1 MATRL
6 ASLVLLVIPFL
17 ALPATSSPVLAQ
29 ELEPRRYANVPVDV
43 NFISAGYGKSRGNVS
58 LDPSVPI
65 EGLDGDIDALVLGYT
80 RTLGLAGKSTK
91 VKAILPVTWAHWE
104 GKLEGEPR
112 QRDASGLGDLVVAL
126 EVNFLGAPAL
136 RMNEFPFYRQRTIV
150 GASMRVTVPTG
161 DYDST
166 KLLNL
171 GSNRF
176 NIKAEIG
183 ASRAVGKWILEVA
196 GAAQFFSDNTD
207 FFGGSTLEQRPFFA
221 IKGHVIYKF
230 RPGFWAALGAAYG
243 QGGRTEVDSVVQ
255 NTRQRNWRFAGV
267 VAYPLTRK
275 QGISFLLYTGITVE
289 AGPDYDRGVLAYSYM
304 WGGN

>member
-1 MATRL
+1 
-6 ASLVLLVIPFL
+6 
-17 ALPATSSPVLAQ
+17 
-29 ELEPRRYANVPVDV
+29 
-43 NFISAGYGKSRGNVS
+43 
-58 LDPSVPI
+58 
-65 EGLDGDIDALVLGYT
+65 
-80 RTLGLAGKSTK
+80 
-91 VKAILPVTWAHWE
+91 
-104 GKLEGEPR
+104 
-112 QRDASGLGDLVVAL
+112 VAL

-136 RMNEFPFYRQRTIV
+136 TGKEFRSYRQRTIV
-150 GASMRVTVPTG
+150 GASVRALVPTG

-176 NIKAEIG
+176 NIKAEVG
-183 ASRAVGKWILEVA
+183 ASRALGKWILEVA
-196 GAAQFFSDNTD
+196 GAVQMFSRNTD

-221 IKGHVIYKF
+221 LKGHVIYSF
-230 RPGFWAALGAAYG
+230 RPGCWAAFGAAYG
-243 QGGRTEVDSVVQ
+243 QGGRTELDGVVQ

-267 VAYPLTRK
+267 VAYPFTRN